1 MTRLL
6 TLSLVL
12 FAGIGCNDSDNTGND
27 GDVGTDNPDG
37 TETFDGLAWLS
48 SQLTVNDAPE
58 QCTVTAYGP
67 DGLTVSGST
76 GDELEIPTS
85 ANGETFTVEFGDPGT
100 LGCDGQALHPSGSEF
115 YMALTEDLELA
126 DGDTVDI
133 QTNAF
138 RYYEWG
144 GALQCEAWDD
154 WGWHEQYDAEELT
167 DNGKTCVDADGELD
181 LDELNIT
188 LDFSSGSVTIDIG
201 TVTEFEISSNGFYAN
216 LDNGMTYVNCV
227 VVD

>member
-1 MTRLL
+1 MHHFFFILAL
-6 TLSLVL
+6 TACTDTKGDAATGGTAFV
-12 FAGIGCNDSDNTGND
+12 TGNLYLD
-27 GDVGTDNPDG
+27 EVEQDSLMTLTDS
-37 TETFDGLAWLS
+37 E
-48 SQLTVNDAPE
+48 
-58 QCTVTAYGP
+58 
-67 DGLTVSGST
+67 GST
-76 GDELEIPTS
+76 TTGATGETLEVPFPAT
-85 ANGETFTVEFGDPGT
+85 GTETFTVEFGDPGT